1 MLLKL
6 QMSTLAYS
14 DFFKNS
20 NGTEDFDS
28 SAGVVDGI
36 AYDVGS
42 GHTGAIAK
50 LIRYLNVARV
60 ASKQNSK
67 KTQVRILSGEVMF
80 EDIVEEH
87 AYLMRAAWATLKAK
101 LNPHHSKI
109 GLLPLKL
116 EKFVNIVQETLEED
130 LSDNIL
136 ASIASYIAIYARLS
150 HRFQATTVV
159 EPQWNVEMLNRE
171 ANRCVGQVMFYLQ

>member
-1 MLLKL
+1 MRLKL

-20 NGTEDFDS
+20 NGTEELDA
-28 SAGVVDGI
+28 SADVVEGI

-42 GHTGAIAK
+42 RHEGAIAK

-67 KTQVRILSGEVMF
+67 KIQVRKIKGDVKF
-80 EDIVEEH
+80 KDIVEEH
-87 AYLMRAAWATLKAK
+87 AYLMQAAWVALKAK
-101 LNPHHSKI
+101 LNPYHSKI
-109 GLLPLKL
+109 GLLPLNL
-116 EKFVNIVQETLEED
+116 EKFVNILETLEED
-130 LSDNIL
+130 LRENIL